1 MMIDSRKYN
10 GTGKFAGEGSRGSF
24 GQGELRSNTTYKHSN
39 QSVPTKFNADLRRS
53 SSRRINS
60 IYNRYGLAPDNGL
73 K

>member
-1 MMIDSRKYN
+1 MMIDSRRNN
-10 GTGKFAGEGSRGSF
+10 GTGKFVGEGSRGSF

-53 SSRRINS
+53 SSRRVNS